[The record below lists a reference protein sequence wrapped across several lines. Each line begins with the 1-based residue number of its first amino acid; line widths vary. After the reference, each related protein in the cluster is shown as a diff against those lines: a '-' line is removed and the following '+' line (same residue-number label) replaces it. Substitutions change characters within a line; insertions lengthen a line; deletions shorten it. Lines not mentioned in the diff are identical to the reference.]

1 MSSVLNHG
9 AWPSLITNKL
19 IFLFFFFPRTTFN
32 AITNMGNGNMRLS
45 VLYQKQFSLLF
56 FFLRNKSKK
65 QLLMIIQE
73 NLNWMRIEHIPF
85 VQLQFLRILL
95 SSFIYGRQKSS
106 TCNVLKTFTNDMDCA
121 NIFSTTTSEPKKE
134 SSGQYMHNLRWYH
147 LIFAVAC
154 KQSSFPFVDLAS
166 CCLA

>member
-1 MSSVLNHG
+1 
-9 AWPSLITNKL
+9 
-19 IFLFFFFPRTTFN
+19 
-32 AITNMGNGNMRLS
+32 MRLS

-85 VQLQFLRILL
+85 VQLQFLRILF
-95 SSFIYGRQKSS
+95 SSFIYGRQKIS
-106 TCNVLKTFTNDMDCA
+106 TCNVLKTFTNDMVCA
-121 NIFSTTTSEPKKE
+121 NIFSTTSEPKKE

-147 LIFAVAC
+147 LIFSVAC
-154 KQSSFPFVDLAS
+154 LFPSLIWHLVV
-166 CCLA
+166 

>member
-1 MSSVLNHG
+1 MQSEAMSSVLNHG

-19 IFLFFFFPRTTFN
+19 IFLFFFFPQNNFQFHNKYGKWKYETFSTLSE
-32 AITNMGNGNMRLS
+32 AILS
-45 VLYQKQFSLLF
+45 SF

-85 VQLQFLRILL
+85 VQLQFLRILF
-95 SSFIYGRQKSS
+95 SSFIYGRQKIS
-106 TCNVLKTFTNDMDCA
+106 TCNVLKTFTNDMVCA
-121 NIFSTTTSEPKKE
+121 NIFSTTSEPKKE

-147 LIFAVAC
+147 LIFSVAC
-154 KQSSFPFVDLAS
+154 LFPSLIWHLVV
-166 CCLA
+166 